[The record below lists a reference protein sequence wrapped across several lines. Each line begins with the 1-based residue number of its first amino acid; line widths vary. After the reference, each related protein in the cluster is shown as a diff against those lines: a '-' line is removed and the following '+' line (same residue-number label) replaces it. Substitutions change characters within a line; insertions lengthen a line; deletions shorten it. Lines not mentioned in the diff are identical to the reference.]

1 MAQIKNNRSGPQRL
15 EKLGIT
21 AIQERLEVSPII
33 ADPGTLTPDEGE
45 GGDGK
50 TYVCNVFPPENP
62 KLTAQ
67 EFVPWDQ

>member
-1 MAQIKNNRSGPQRL
+1 MAPNRNNSSEPRKL

-33 ADPGTLTPDEGE
+33 ADPGGLTPDEGD
-45 GGDGK
+45 GGDSK

-62 KLTAQ
+62 KLTPK
-67 EFVPWDQ
+67 EIVPWDQ

>member
-1 MAQIKNNRSGPQRL
+1 MAKIKNSGPGLQQL

-33 ADPGTLTPDEGE
+33 ADPGTFTPGEGE

-62 KLTAQ
+62 KLTQ
-67 EFVPWDQ
+67 EEFIPWDL